1 MNSPLPFLPR
11 GAKAR
16 GMARRHSPRHPLFRQ
31 RWFADD
37 IIITCVRWYLRF
49 KLSYRDL
56 AELAWELGVFVAP
69 STILRWVIR
78 YVPEFEKY
86 WQAHERVVG
95 DSWRMDETYLKVRGQ
110 WVYLY
115 RAVDKEGNTVESY
128 LSRTRDVT
136 AAKAFFRK
144 AFRRHGDPRVIT
156 LDGFEPTHAAL
167 RRMGM
172 NNEFNYRWEGAV
184 QIRTCPYLNNVVE
197 QDHRRIKAR
206 VGPMLGFKRFFNARR
221 VLAGVELVQK
231 IIKGQFEVPEKFGI
245 AAVKIWHNVL
255 AA

>member
-1 MNSPLPFLPR
+1 MNSPLLFIPCD
-11 GAKAR
+11 AKAW
-16 GMARRHSPRHPLFRQ
+16 GMARRHSSRHPLFRQ

-115 RAVDKEGNTVESY
+115 RAV
-128 LSRTRDVT
+128 
-136 AAKAFFRK
+136 A
-144 AFRRHGDPRVIT
+144 
-156 LDGFEPTHAAL
+156 
-167 RRMGM
+167 
-172 NNEFNYRWEGAV
+172 
-184 QIRTCPYLNNVVE
+184 
-197 QDHRRIKAR
+197 
-206 VGPMLGFKRFFNARR
+206 
-221 VLAGVELVQK
+221 
-231 IIKGQFEVPEKFGI
+231 
-245 AAVKIWHNVL
+245 
-255 AA
+255 

>member
-1 MNSPLPFLPR
+1 
-11 GAKAR
+11 
-16 GMARRHSPRHPLFRQ
+16 
-31 RWFADD
+31 
-37 IIITCVRWYLRF
+37 
-49 KLSYRDL
+49 
-56 AELAWELGVFVAP
+56 
-69 STILRWVIR
+69 
-78 YVPEFEKY
+78 
-86 WQAHERVVG
+86 
-95 DSWRMDETYLKVRGQ
+95 VRGQ
-110 WVYLY
+110 WFYVH
-115 RAVDKEGNTVESY
+115 RAVDNQGKTVESY

-144 AFRRHGDPRVIT
+144 AFRRHGGPRVIT

-172 NNEFNYRWEGAV
+172 NNEFNYRWEDAV

-221 VLAGVELVQK
+221 VVAGVELVQK
-231 IIKGQFEVPEKFGI
+231 IVKGQFDVHATFGTDPFC
-245 AAVKIWHNVL
+245 IWYNML